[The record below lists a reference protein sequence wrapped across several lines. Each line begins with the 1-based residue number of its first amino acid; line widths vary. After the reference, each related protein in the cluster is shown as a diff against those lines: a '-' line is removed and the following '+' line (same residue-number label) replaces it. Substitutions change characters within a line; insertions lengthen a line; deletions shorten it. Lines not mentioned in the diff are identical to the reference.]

1 MFKRLPSHL
10 LIPLW
15 FGLLALPFMGWR
27 GALKLALALFAGGLF
42 IRYSARMNPLV
53 SKVKKMSGLWI
64 DRSIGRNGESPY
76 PKNPFLLKSAKWIAV
91 LFITGLPLI
100 LDNYQMDVLTMAGL
114 YVVLALGLN
123 IVVGFAG
130 LLDLGYAAFY
140 AVGAYSY
147 ALLSTHFSV
156 SFWLALPLG
165 AFFAGCFGFI
175 LGVITLRLK
184 GDYLAIVT
192 LGFIQILHLVLN
204 NWDSLTHGPRGIL
217 GIPHPQIGSLVF
229 NRPVYYY
236 YLVLVIAVAALMFIR
251 RINDSRIGRAW
262 AAIREDEIAA
272 EAMGLNTT
280 RLKILAFVMG
290 SAWAGVGGTFFAGK
304 IGFISPESFTFFES
318 ILILSMV
325 VMGGIGSIPGV
336 ILGAVILILLP
347 EALRGFSDYRMLL
360 FGAAMI
366 LMMVVRPQGMIG
378 NMRRKVEAA

>member
-15 FGLLALPFMGWR
+15 FGLLAFPFMGWR
-27 GALKLALALFAGGLF
+27 GALKLALALFAGGLL
-42 IRYSARMNPLV
+42 IRYSDRLNPLV
-53 SKVKKMSGLWI
+53 SKVKKIS
-64 DRSIGRNGESPY
+64 GESLY
-76 PKNPFLLKSAKWIAV
+76 PQNPFLLKSAKWTAV
-91 LFITGLPLI
+91 LLITGLPLV

-123 IVVGFAG
+123 IVVGFTG

-165 AFFAGCFGFI
+165 AFFAGCFGLI

-204 NWDSLTHGPRGIL
+204 NWDSLTHGPRGIM
-217 GIPHPQIGSLVF
+217 GIPHPRIGSLVL

-236 YLVLVIAVAALMFIR
+236 YLILAIAVAALIFIR

-290 SAWAGVGGTFFAGK
+290 SAWAGIGGTFFAGK

-325 VMGGIGSIPGV
+325 VLGGIGSIPGV
-336 ILGAVILILLP
+336 ILGAVILVLLP
-347 EALRGFSDYRMLL
+347 EALRGVSDYRMLL

-366 LMMVVRPQGMIG
+366 LMMVVRPKGMIG
-378 NMRRKVEAA
+378 QMRRKVEAA